1 MVLKKKKGLFGLQF
15 WWLAETWGEDPLG
28 VKQHDRE
35 VEGEADI
42 SKEGNGML
50 LVMLTTNYM
59 LVANYNSHE

>member
-1 MVLKKKKGLFGLQF
+1 
-15 WWLAETWGEDPLG
+15 